1 MNACVCVVVVVVYVC
16 GCMCVCE
23 SQLCGLPFCLSICLS
38 ACLPLSVR
46 YVSTAAVDWAHVTY
60 TQRGPMSSAA
70 HAQLQFVCIFFSDF
84 LCSEWECELIDWPNV
99 YEGQCSLSDCS
110 CSCSSNCCCFNW

>member
-1 MNACVCVVVVVVYVC
+1 MWVCVCV
-16 GCMCVCE
+16 

-38 ACLPLSVR
+38 LCLPLSVR

-70 HAQLQFVCIFFSDF
+70 HAQLQIVLFFFGFFSF
-84 LCSEWECELIDWPNV
+84 FAVNGNV
-99 YEGQCSLSDCS
+99 
-110 CSCSSNCCCFNW
+110 N